1 METLRLKTGLISV
14 DKPQVIDDLKNGQS
28 TFNYNHNI
36 KEVEVEQ
43 NAGNTEA
50 GEGEGSEPKKV
61 KSWQYDSL
69 RVEYPRTGNNILE
82 TLLTEKYPQ
91 DQQQKLVNDYQA
103 AQLGILEDEE
113 ADNAIV
119 SYKAFLQDRKAIKA
133 MVKADCVTYNI
144 PDSI

>member
-14 DKPQVIDDLKNGQS
+14 DKPQVIDDLRNGQS

-36 KEVEVEQ
+36 KEIEVEQ

-50 GEGEGSEPKKV
+50 GEGEGSDPKKV

-82 TLLTEKYPQ
+82 TLLT
-91 DQQQKLVNDYQA
+91 
-103 AQLGILEDEE
+103 
-113 ADNAIV
+113 
-119 SYKAFLQDRKAIKA
+119 DRKS
-133 MVKADCVTYNI
+133 VV
-144 PDSI
+144 

>member
-14 DKPQVIDDLKNGQS
+14 DKPQVIDDLRNGQS

-36 KEVEVEQ
+36 KEIEVEQ

-50 GEGEGSEPKKV
+50 GEGEGSDPKKV

-69 RVEYPRTGNNILE
+69 RVEYHRTGNNILE

-113 ADNAIV
+113 ADNAV
-119 SYKAFLQDRKAIKA
+119 ASYKAFLQDRKAIKA

>member
-1 METLRLKTGLISV
+1 METLRLKTWLISV
-14 DKPQVIDDLKNGQS
+14 DKPQVIDDLRNGQS

-36 KEVEVEQ
+36 KEIEVEQ
-43 NAGNTEA
+43 NACNTEA

-113 ADNAIV
+113 ADNAIA
-119 SYKAFLQDRKAIKA
+119 SYKAFLKDRKAIKA

>member
-14 DKPQVIDDLKNGQS
+14 DKPQVIDDLRNGQS

-36 KEVEVEQ
+36 KEIEVEQ

-113 ADNAIV
+113 ADNAV
-119 SYKAFLQDRKAIKA
+119 ASYKAFLQDRKTIKA

>member
-1 METLRLKTGLISV
+1 M
-14 DKPQVIDDLKNGQS
+14 
-28 TFNYNHNI
+28 
-36 KEVEVEQ
+36 
-43 NAGNTEA
+43 
-50 GEGEGSEPKKV
+50 
-61 KSWQYDSL
+61 

-113 ADNAIV
+113 ADNAGA

>member
-1 METLRLKTGLISV
+1 METLRLKTGLISI
-14 DKPQVIDDLKNGQS
+14 DKPQVIDDLRNGQS

-91 DQQQKLVNDYQA
+91 NQQQKLVNDYQA

-113 ADNAIV
+113 ADNAV
-119 SYKAFLQDRKAIKA
+119 ASYKAFLQDRKAIKS